1 MSPNS
6 KHYHLGLTLSWMF
19 HKHFVLINKNYYAEK
34 RTCWMLTIMFPETS
48 WIIVITKKFYFR
60 WITYIQINKCWLLDI
75 HSTWQIMNQLCGSI
89 CRIHENCINHVQESD
104 LALYLVM
111 WKQNHCCNNLYF
123 YKIILLPYFHFS
135 KNWCKKG
142 DGFKRSSN

>member
-1 MSPNS
+1 MYWSTKLLCWKKYLLNVD
-6 KHYHLGLTLSWMF
+6 YYVSWNF
-19 HKHFVLINKNYYAEK
+19 LDYCYYK
-34 RTCWMLTIMFPETS
+34 
-48 WIIVITKKFYFR
+48 KKFYFR
-60 WITYIQINKCWLLDI
+60 WIIYIQINKCWLLDI

-89 CRIHENCINHVQESD
+89 CCIHENCVNHVQESD

-111 WKQNHCCNNLYF
+111 WKKNHCCNNLYC

-142 DGFKRSSN
+142 DGFKRSSNKTLPLWQHVGKKGPPPRTIF